1 MGAFTAAA
9 TNTHLANAE
18 SVPAGA
24 EKDWTT
30 FALAPVLENSRSAP
44 AKATGAA
51 EGSTAKLL
59 QLEPHEELLF
69 HYLSIL
75 AVIPNKRNH
84 ILHIL
89 DFYGQR
95 DSTKNELQ
103 QQHKSSAQPSFD
115 LVGQAEKHLR
125 LKRF

>member
-1 MGAFTAAA
+1 MGAFAAA
-9 TNTHLANAE
+9 ANPHSANAE
-18 SVPAGA
+18 SAPAEG
-24 EKDWTT
+24 EKAWAT

-44 AKATGAA
+44 AKPTGAG
-51 EGSTAKLL
+51 EDPTATLL

-75 AVIPNKRNH
+75 AVIPNKRSH

-95 DSTKNELQ
+95 ESAKNEGQ
-103 QQHKSSAQPSFD
+103 QQNSGAQPAFD